1 MAKQDPGLSPA
12 GNSNEDLGDL
22 SQFQVAGDDFNVRRR
37 RKPKALGDVGGLT
50 VTSLMDILTI
60 ILVFLLKSYSANP
73 VNVTQ
78 SSVLKIPVSNA
89 HLTMD
94 EAVPVAITKTNILVD
109 NKSVAD
115 VSDGEVDA
123 STKRDGAN
131 GYFIT
136 PLFDAL
142 SKQADKEKRIA
153 KANSAQ
159 QFKGMALVI
168 ADKDTPYRLL
178 NEVLYTAGQA
188 QFGQFKFVVISGG
201 SM

>member
-1 MAKQDPGLSPA
+1 MAKQDQGLSPA
-12 GNSNEDLGDL
+12 GNPPEDLGNL
-22 SQFQVAGDDFNVRRR
+22 SQFQVAGDDFNVRSRH
-37 RKPKALGDVGGLT
+37 KPKGLGEVGGLT

-73 VNVTQ
+73 VNVTM
-78 SSVLKIPVSNA
+78 SSVLKIPESTA
-89 HLTMD
+89 HMMA
-94 EAVPVAITKTNILVD
+94 EQAVPVAITQTNILVD
-109 NKSVAD
+109 DKPVAD

-123 STKRDGAN
+123 STKRDGAK

-142 SKQADKEKRIA
+142 SKQADKQKRIA
-153 KANSAQ
+153 KANSSQ
-159 QFKGMALVI
+159 QFKGLALII

-188 QFGQFKFVVISGG
+188 QFGQFKFVVVAENG
-201 SM
+201 M